1 MSKRRKRLEQEAPTR
16 PPSLTGIARLLSEMA
31 VATLDLHGFT
41 AAQAQLRLRDFITTH
56 SHISAGNVV
65 HVITGKGTGSEG
77 PAVLLELVRDMLDD
91 EAADQVDE
99 YAGMLGGG
107 GWVIR
112 VKCTTRS

>member
-1 MSKRRKRLEQEAPTR
+1 MSKRRKRLEQEAPTP

-41 AAQAQLRLRDFITTH
+41 AAQAQLRLRDFITTY
-56 SHISAGNVV
+56 SHISAGSVV

-77 PAVLLELVRDMLDD
+77 PAVLLGLVRDMLDD
-91 EAADQVDE
+91 EVADQIDE